1 MKKTGKLLLS
11 FMLMLSFILSGMGI
25 VTSVEAADE
34 PYTVTY
40 PYSFEGD
47 ITVTLNENEEF
58 EYAKVYR
65 TTYNQD
71 EETGKLTLKNE
82 NEFVDSYE
90 EGDFPEVSA
99 ENNVERAVLTYNIA
113 NYDDITGYVKI
124 EFKKKGDPKVYIVE
138 WNRPEPS
145 VFKPS
150 ILETTATAV
159 EKPGYYNIT
168 LKCDTGNKNEKC
180 DIVCVYVYD
189 ENNNKIDEVST
200 SEFEYFDFD
209 EDGNEL
215 VTYSCLLGGH
225 KYKFIVENSYGVLS
239 DAFEVTDI
247 ENVDVPDELKEAK
260 DVPDTSTKS
269 SISLKVS
276 KKNNGSKANLTATT
290 NKKCTIFVDGVYEGK
305 TKSNKLKFEILENG
319 TYTIRAVDSK
329 GAFTEKKV
337 KITGL
342 KNDRSKA
349 PKITSREDWNDA
361 SENNSKLPQTG
372 TIAVGTVILLA
383 VILAVVGLIVYKKKG
398 VKA

>member
-11 FMLMLSFILSGMGI
+11 FMLMLSFILSGMSVI
-25 VTSVEAADE
+25 TSVEAADE

-65 TTYNQD
+65 TTYTQD

-82 NEFVDSYE
+82 NELVDSYE

-99 ENNVERAVLTYNIA
+99 ENNVERAVLTHNIA

-189 ENNNKIDEVST
+189 ENNNLIDEANVSNL
-200 SEFEYFDFD
+200 EDYDFD
-209 EDGNEL
+209 EEGNEK
-215 VTYSCLLGGH
+215 VIYSCLLGGH
-225 KYKFIVENSYGVLS
+225 KYKFIVKNSYGVLS
-239 DAFEVTDI
+239 DAFDVTNI
-247 ENVDVPDELKEAK
+247 ENVEIPDGLKETKGVPD
-260 DVPDTSTKS
+260 VSTKS
-269 SISLKVS
+269 GITLKVS

-290 NKKCTIFVDGVYEGK
+290 NRKCTIFVDGVYEGK
-305 TKSNKLKFEILENG
+305 TKKNKLNFEIFENG
-319 TYTIRAVDSK
+319 TYTIRAVGSK
-329 GAFTEKKV
+329 GEFTEKKV

-342 KNDRSKA
+342 KKDRSKA
-349 PKITSREDWNDA
+349 PKITSREDWSDA

-372 TIAVGTVILLA
+372 TMAVGTVILLA